1 VFKHYANIRYPFQDL
16 GTTLD
21 MVNLRGNVRGL
32 KEWNEGYED
41 LEAIPFSLV
50 VEFKT
55 ERKHWSMYADS
66 EEEKVSGSPRR
77 FSCPC

>member
-1 VFKHYANIRYPFQDL
+1 MFQHQANIRYPLQDL

-21 MVNLRGNVRGL
+21 KVNLRGNVRGL

-41 LEAIPFSLV
+41 LEAIPFSFV

-66 EEEKVSGSPRR
+66 EEEKVSRSTRK
-77 FSCPC
+77 FQTFC

>member
-1 VFKHYANIRYPFQDL
+1 
-16 GTTLD
+16 
-21 MVNLRGNVRGL
+21 MVDLRGNVRGL

-41 LEAIPFSLV
+41 LEAIAFSFV

-66 EEEKVSGSPRR
+66 EEEKVSRSTRR
-77 FSCPC
+77 FQTFLLNPLVSKYRVLGLLKMAAGL